1 VAFDRGVV
9 TSQGHIAK
17 SLGLVQ
23 VVQDRQ
29 QVVLVV
35 VPLQA
40 KHLRQRV
47 HFGDGQLGQQ
57 MLQKIGYGL
66 YFGVNKPATS

>member
-1 VAFDRGVV
+1 MAFDRSVV

-17 SLGLVQ
+17 SLSLVQ
-23 VVQDRQ
+23 VVQDRKQ
-29 QVVLVV
+29 IVLVV

-47 HFGDGQLGQQ
+47 HFGNGQLGQQ
-57 MLQKIGYGL
+57 TEIRQKTEHY
-66 YFGVNKPATS
+66 

>member
-1 VAFDRGVV
+1 MAFYRSVV

-17 SLGLVQ
+17 SLSLVQ
-23 VVQDRQ
+23 VVQDCKQ
-29 QVVLVV
+29 IVLVV

-47 HFGDGQLGQQ
+47 HFGNGQLGQQ
-57 MLQKIGYGL
+57 TEIRQKNRTLLTQFDLQ
-66 YFGVNKPATS
+66 S

>member
-1 VAFDRGVV
+1 MAFDRSVV
-9 TSQGHIAK
+9 TSQGYIAK

-23 VVQDRQ
+23 VVQDRKQ
-29 QVVLVV
+29 IVLVV

-47 HFGDGQLGQQ
+47 HFGNGQLGQQ
-57 MLQKIGYGL
+57 TEIRQKTEHY
-66 YFGVNKPATS
+66 